1 MPTVSAE
8 FAVQRRSVKER
19 GNGPS
24 EIQTRR
30 LIAKAFAILKR
41 KISLSQGTLWPEVQ
55 EAPGDLPATGPWH
68 PRRSAGNLSRT
79 SFPVALILVRVVGS
93 SPSEFAVVLVARD
106 AAGKSASGRLLDPM
120 KLLC

>member
-8 FAVQRRSVKER
+8 FAVPRRSVKER

-30 LIAKAFAILKR
+30 LIAKSFAILKR
-41 KISLSQGTLWPEVQ
+41 KLSLSQGTLWPEVQ
-55 EAPGDLPATGPWH
+55 EAPGDLPATGQWH
-68 PRRSAGNLSRT
+68 PRRSAGNSSRT
-79 SFPVALILVRVVGS
+79 SILVALISVRVVGFG
-93 SPSEFAVVLVARD
+93 PLEFAVVLVARD
-106 AAGKSASGRLLDPM
+106 AASKSASGRLLDPL